1 MLWRK
6 IMLQRLVLI
15 IVGLLLS
22 ALPSFAQD
30 DVMERI
36 RLLEQQIQELKILK
50 QQQAA
55 TETKSEQCMKAVAR
69 EKFCSCVSQNLPIE
83 VSFEEYVHT
92 LITPREK
99 LGYHAMTTEQ
109 KKTVDATL
117 EVREKCIEKGFFK

>member
-1 MLWRK
+1 MV
-6 IMLQRLVLI
+6 QRLILI
-15 IVGLLLS
+15 ITGLILS

-50 QQQAA
+50 QQQVA
-55 TETKSEQCMKAVAR
+55 TEAKSEQCLKAVAR

-83 VSFEEYVHT
+83 VSFEDYVHT
-92 LITPREK
+92 LVTPREK
-99 LGYHAMTTEQ
+99 LGYQTMTAEQ
-109 KKTVDATL
+109 KKLVDSTL